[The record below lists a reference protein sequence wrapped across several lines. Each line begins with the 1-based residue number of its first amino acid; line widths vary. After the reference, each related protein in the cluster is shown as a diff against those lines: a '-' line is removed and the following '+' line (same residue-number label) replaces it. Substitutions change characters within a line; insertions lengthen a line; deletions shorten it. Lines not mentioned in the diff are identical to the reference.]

1 MSTRHLNQ
9 LFSPTSIAVIGASNR
24 PRSVG
29 SVVMH
34 NLLGGGFSGPILPVN
49 PRHASVAGVLAYPNI
64 AALPLC
70 PDLAVLCTPPTTIP
84 GLISEIGERGT
95 RAVVVMT
102 AGLSEATD
110 DRGRS
115 VNGLMLEAARP
126 HRLRILGPNC
136 VGVLVPLAGLN
147 ASFSHVAALPGRIA
161 FVSQSG
167 AFCTVVLDWARAR
180 GIGFSHF
187 ISLGNIADIDF
198 GDVLDFLGS
207 EPQTTAILLYIE
219 SIGRDASRK
228 FMSAARA
235 AARNKSVLVIKSGR
249 FAEGARAAASHT
261 GALAGADDVYDAAFQ
276 RAGMLRVYEIDEIFE
291 AVETLGR
298 ARRLRGDRL
307 VILTNGG
314 GPGVTAT
321 DALIGGGGRLADLA
335 PETIARLNKILPATW
350 SGGNPVDIIG
360 DATEQR
366 YTDALGILAE
376 DPNTDAVLVMNA
388 PTAIAST
395 EDAARAVVSATA
407 GRSRNLLS
415 CWLGGEAADRGR
427 RILSAAGIATYD
439 TPDSAVRAFL
449 HMVQYRR
456 NQEMLME
463 VPQSTPSGF
472 VPAKATARL
481 VIENALLSD
490 RSIMTEPEAKA
501 VLSAYGIPIVE
512 TRIAASPDAAVTVAK
527 EVGYPVALKILSPDI
542 THKSDVGGVVLDL
555 EGPEELKAAAEAMR
569 ARLTSLVPDAKLLG
583 YSVQAMARR
592 PRAHELIVGMTTD
605 PIFGPVILFGQGGT
619 AVEVIADKSIGLPP
633 LNMHLAEL
641 LIQKTRVSRLLAGY
655 RNRPAAD
662 LDAVK
667 LTLVQIS
674 QLIVDIPEVVEV
686 DINPLFADDEGVLA
700 LDARIR
706 VEHATTAG
714 PYRLAIRPY
723 PTELEETIRLRDDRR
738 LLLRPIRPEDEP
750 AHHRFISRLTPEDIH
765 FRFFGAIKE
774 IPHSEMA
781 RLTQI
786 DYDREMAFIAT
797 TLPKDGPPETLGVVR
812 IGTDPDNE
820 TAEFAIIVRS
830 DYKGHGLGR
839 ALLQK
844 IIRYCRDRKT
854 RRVVGQVLFENEEM
868 LGLATALGFEKKLLA
883 EDHIYE
889 LTLALS

>member
-1 MSTRHLNQ
+1 
-9 LFSPTSIAVIGASNR
+9 
-24 PRSVG
+24 
-29 SVVMH
+29 
-34 NLLGGGFSGPILPVN
+34 
-49 PRHASVAGVLAYPNI
+49 
-64 AALPLC
+64 
-70 PDLAVLCTPPTTIP
+70 
-84 GLISEIGERGT
+84 
-95 RAVVVMT
+95 
-102 AGLSEATD
+102 
-110 DRGRS
+110 
-115 VNGLMLEAARP
+115 
-126 HRLRILGPNC
+126 
-136 VGVLVPLAGLN
+136 
-147 ASFSHVAALPGRIA
+147 
-161 FVSQSG
+161 
-167 AFCTVVLDWARAR
+167 
-180 GIGFSHF
+180 
-187 ISLGNIADIDF
+187 
-198 GDVLDFLGS
+198 
-207 EPQTTAILLYIE
+207 
-219 SIGRDASRK
+219 
-228 FMSAARA
+228 
-235 AARNKSVLVIKSGR
+235 
-249 FAEGARAAASHT
+249 
-261 GALAGADDVYDAAFQ
+261 
-276 RAGMLRVYEIDEIFE
+276 
-291 AVETLGR
+291 
-298 ARRLRGDRL
+298 
-307 VILTNGG
+307 
-314 GPGVTAT
+314 
-321 DALIGGGGRLADLA
+321 
-335 PETIARLNKILPATW
+335 
-350 SGGNPVDIIG
+350 
-360 DATEQR
+360 
-366 YTDALGILAE
+366 
-376 DPNTDAVLVMNA
+376 
-388 PTAIAST
+388 
-395 EDAARAVVSATA
+395 
-407 GRSRNLLS
+407 
-415 CWLGGEAADRGR
+415 
-427 RILSAAGIATYD
+427 
-439 TPDSAVRAFL
+439 
-449 HMVQYRR
+449 
-456 NQEMLME
+456 
-463 VPQSTPSGF
+463 
-472 VPAKATARL
+472 
-481 VIENALLSD
+481 
-490 RSIMTEPEAKA
+490 
-501 VLSAYGIPIVE
+501 
-512 TRIAASPDAAVTVAK
+512 
-527 EVGYPVALKILSPDI
+527 
-542 THKSDVGGVVLDL
+542 
-555 EGPEELKAAAEAMR
+555 MR